1 MSSLFPNAIPLHIGG
16 VIYGNKGQ
24 VVRTILGSCI
34 SICMYHGKSGNAAI
48 CHAMYSSP
56 GPRDDARHVPEC
68 VRMMAEHFREVGLS
82 PGDIIVKVFGGAS
95 SQAEDSAPNSNP
107 ALQNIDIAV
116 QELNNAGFQIFVKDT
131 GGIQSRELYFDMS
144 NGDVFIRK
152 MKESVR

>member
-1 MSSLFPNAIPLHIGG
+1 
-16 VIYGNKGQ
+16 
-24 VVRTILGSCI
+24 
-34 SICMYHGKSGNAAI
+34 
-48 CHAMYSSP
+48 
-56 GPRDDARHVPEC
+56 
-68 VRMMAEHFREVGLS
+68 MMAEHFREVGLS